1 MRYPA
6 FNSGADLAAFLAGQG
21 YQIVYV
27 ADHGTAGPFGK
38 VFHVVTDRGHVWH
51 DGRIVARG

>member
-6 FNSGADLAAFLAGQG
+6 FNSGVALAAFLTAQG
-21 YQIVYV
+21 YRVVSV
-27 ADHGTAGPFGK
+27 ADNRTCGPFGS

-51 DGRIVARG
+51 DGIIASR